1 MPVEMPTE
9 MMINALDKC
18 CDGYRRCVDCEL
30 KPKYDKEV
38 KEYTDDYG
46 CQFEFMDKQMIEK
59 IYNWYKELDLVAC
72 ENAKAECCDKEPDES
87 KPHIEPKVARH
98 YTICQKLN
106 QVYKAKNH
114 DYGDSFGDTYK
125 TLGIISAVTRL
136 SDKMNRLMSLAVSHD
151 AQVKDE
157 KIEDT
162 LLDMANYA
170 IMTLIEL
177 GYEPEN

>member
-1 MPVEMPTE
+1 MTRKKKDNEHEWKCDHCGDTC
-9 MMINALDKC
+9 DK
-18 CDGYRRCVDCEL
+18 CEL
-30 KPKYDKEV
+30 KNMYDKKTDEFV
-38 KEYTDDYG
+38 NNYTCAFNEMDDK
-46 CQFEFMDKQMIEK
+46 MLDK
-59 IYNWYKELDLVAC
+59 IYSWYKELDPAAC
-72 ENAKAECCDKEPDES
+72 ENAEAECCDVEPDDL
-87 KPHIEPKVARH
+87 KLHIEPKVARH
-98 YTICQKLN
+98 YAICQKLN

-125 TLGIISAVTRL
+125 KLGIISAVTRL
-136 SDKMNRLMSLAVSHD
+136 SDKMNRIISLAVSHD

-177 GYEPEN
+177 GYEVDE

>member
-1 MPVEMPTE
+1 MTREEKVNTLEDYCDSKCQKCEECELVKKYDEETDEWTDNYTCVFSDMSDD
-9 MMINALDKC
+9 MLDKC
-18 CDGYRRCVDCEL
+18 
-30 KPKYDKEV
+30 
-38 KEYTDDYG
+38 
-46 CQFEFMDKQMIEK
+46 
-59 IYNWYKELDLVAC
+59 YNWLKKINPIAC
-72 ENAKAECCDKEPDES
+72 VCAEAKCCDKETDNS
-87 KPHIEPKVARH
+87 KLNIVPKVEQH
-98 YTICQKLN
+98 YAICQKLN

-125 TLGIISAVTRL
+125 KLGIISAVTRL
-136 SDKMNRLMSLAVSHD
+136 SDKMNRLMSLAVSHN
-151 AQVKDE
+151 AKVKDE

>member
-1 MPVEMPTE
+1 MTRE
-9 MMINALDKC
+9 MMVDTLNRYCGKC
-18 CDGYRRCVDCEL
+18 GKCDNCEL
-30 KPKYDKEV
+30 KNLYDKEIDV
-38 KEYTDDYG
+38 FTDNYG
-46 CQFEFMDKQMIEK
+46 CEFGEMDEQTVKK
-59 IYNWYKELDLVAC
+59 IYGWYKKIKLAAC
-72 ENAKAECCDKEPDES
+72 ENADNECCDKEPDDL
-87 KPHIEPKVARH
+87 KLHIEPKVARH
-98 YTICQKLN
+98 YEICQKLN
-106 QVYKAKNH
+106 SVYKAKNH

-125 TLGIISAVTRL
+125 KLGIISAVTRL
-136 SDKMNRLMSLAVSHD
+136 NDKMNRLMSLAVSHD

>member
-1 MPVEMPTE
+1 MTREEKVKTLEWYCDTCRKCDNCELKNLYDEEVDVFTDNHGCVFDEMDDK
-9 MMINALDKC
+9 MLDKC
-18 CDGYRRCVDCEL
+18 
-30 KPKYDKEV
+30 
-38 KEYTDDYG
+38 
-46 CQFEFMDKQMIEK
+46 
-59 IYNWYKELDLVAC
+59 YNWLKEINSATC
-72 ENAKAECCDKEPDES
+72 ENDEGECCSKETDKPNL
-87 KPHIEPKVARH
+87 PIVPKVEQH
-98 YTICQKLN
+98 YAICQKLN

-125 TLGIISAVTRL
+125 KLGIISAITRL
-136 SDKMNRLMSLAVSHD
+136 SDKMNRLMSLVVKHD

-177 GYEPEN
+177 GYEVNE

>member
-1 MPVEMPTE
+1 MTRDEKVATLEWYCDMCGKCDNCELKNLYDEEVDVFTDSHGCVFDEMDDK
-9 MMINALDKC
+9 MLDKC
-18 CDGYRRCVDCEL
+18 
-30 KPKYDKEV
+30 
-38 KEYTDDYG
+38 
-46 CQFEFMDKQMIEK
+46 
-59 IYNWYKELDLVAC
+59 YNWLKEINSATC
-72 ENAKAECCDKEPDES
+72 ENAEAEYCGKASDKHNLP
-87 KPHIEPKVARH
+87 IVPKVERH
-98 YTICQKLN
+98 YAICQKLN

-125 TLGIISAVTRL
+125 KLGIISAVTRL

-157 KIEDT
+157 RIEDT

-177 GYEPEN
+177 GYEVDE

>member
-1 MPVEMPTE
+1 MNRSKKEEILNCYCNSIDDCDNCELMKKYDKGTIEFTDQYACIFDEMSDD
-9 MMINALDKC
+9 MLDKC
-18 CDGYRRCVDCEL
+18 
-30 KPKYDKEV
+30 YDWFR
-38 KEYTDDYG
+38 D
-46 CQFEFMDKQMIEK
+46 IRPA
-59 IYNWYKELDLVAC
+59 AC
-72 ENAKAECCDKEPDES
+72 ENDENECCDKEPDDF
-87 KPHIEPKVARH
+87 KLHIEPKVVQH
-98 YTICQKLN
+98 YAICQKLN
-106 QVYKAKNH
+106 QVYKAKNY

-125 TLGIISAVTRL
+125 KLGIISAVTRL

-177 GYEPEN
+177 GYEVDE

>member
-1 MPVEMPTE
+1 MTRKEK
-9 MMINALDKC
+9 IDALELYC
-18 CDGYRRCVDCEL
+18 NHCGETCDTCEL
-30 KPKYDKEV
+30 KNVYDKETA
-38 KEYTDDYG
+38 EFTDNYS
-46 CQFEFMDKQMIEK
+46 CVFNAMDNKMLDK
-59 IYNWYKELDLVAC
+59 IYGWYKELDDLKQ
-72 ENAKAECCDKEPDES
+72 N
-87 KPHIEPKVARH
+87 IEPKVARH
-98 YTICQKLN
+98 YAICQKLN

-125 TLGIISAVTRL
+125 KLGIISAVTRL

>member
-1 MPVEMPTE
+1 MTRKDKV
-9 MMINALDKC
+9 NALEWY
-18 CDGYRRCVDCEL
+18 CDHCGDTCDNCEL
-30 KPKYDKEV
+30 KNMYDEETNKFKERYYCAFD
-38 KEYTDDYG
+38 KMTDKMLNK
-46 CQFEFMDKQMIEK
+46 C
-59 IYNWYKELDLVAC
+59 YNWYKELNPTVC
-72 ENAKAECCDKEPDES
+72 ENTETKCCDKGSDDL
-87 KPHIEPKVARH
+87 KPHIEPKVTRH
-98 YTICQKLN
+98 YAICQKLN

-125 TLGIISAVTRL
+125 KLGIISAVTRL
-136 SDKMNRLMSLAVSHD
+136 SDKMNRLMSLAVSHE

-177 GYEPEN
+177 GYEVNE

>member
-1 MPVEMPTE
+1 MDNEM
-9 MMINALDKC
+9 LDK
-18 CDGYRRCVDCEL
+18 
-30 KPKYDKEV
+30 
-38 KEYTDDYG
+38 
-46 CQFEFMDKQMIEK
+46 
-59 IYNWYKELDLVAC
+59 IYSWYKEIDQASC
-72 ENAKAECCDKEPDES
+72 ENAEDSCCNKEPDGIKS
-87 KPHIEPKVARH
+87 TIEPKVAQH
-98 YTICQKLN
+98 YAICQKLN

-125 TLGIISAVTRL
+125 KLGIISAVTRL

-151 AQVKDE
+151 TQVKDE

>member
-1 MPVEMPTE
+1 MNRREKIDVLERHCDICSKDCNDCKLKNLYDEEVTIF
-9 MMINALDKC
+9 IN
-18 CDGYRRCVDCEL
+18 G
-30 KPKYDKEV
+30 
-38 KEYTDDYG
+38 YG
-46 CQFEFMDKQMIEK
+46 CRFRGMNDKMLNK
-59 IYNWYKELDLVAC
+59 VYNWYKELNPSAC
-72 ENAKAECCDKEPDES
+72 EHVGAKCCDKEPDDLKS
-87 KPHIEPKVARH
+87 NIEPKVAQH
-98 YTICQKLN
+98 YAICQKLN

-125 TLGIISAVTRL
+125 KLGIISAVTRL

-177 GYEPEN
+177 GYEVNE

>member
-1 MPVEMPTE
+1 MTRKEKVD
-9 MMINALDKC
+9 ALERYCNNKY
-18 CDGYRRCVDCEL
+18 GRCNKCEL
-30 KPKYDKEV
+30 LKKYDKET
-38 KEYTDDYG
+38 KEWTDAYACIFGDMSDDMLNK
-46 CQFEFMDKQMIEK
+46 C
-59 IYNWYKELDLVAC
+59 YNWYKELDQASC
-72 ENAKAECCDKEPDES
+72 ENAEAECCSKEPD
-87 KPHIEPKVARH
+87 KPKLPIEPKVTRH
-98 YTICQKLN
+98 YAICQKLN

-125 TLGIISAVTRL
+125 KLGIISAVTRL
-136 SDKMNRLMSLAVSHD
+136 SYNMNRIISLAVSHD

>member
-1 MPVEMPTE
+1 MTRKEKVDV
-9 MMINALDKC
+9 LQYY
-18 CDGYRRCVDCEL
+18 CDNKNFTCTDCPL
-30 KPKYDKEV
+30 SKKYDKETDI
-38 KEYTDDYG
+38 YTDAYG
-46 CQFEFMDKQMIEK
+46 CEFEDMDNKMLEK
-59 IYNWYKELDLVAC
+59 IYGWYKELDPAAC
-72 ENAKAECCDKEPDES
+72 ENTEAECCNKEPDDL
-87 KPHIEPKVARH
+87 KLHIEPKVARH
-98 YTICQKLN
+98 YKICQKLN

-125 TLGIISAVTRL
+125 KLGIISAVIRL

-177 GYEPEN
+177 GYEVDE

>member
-1 MPVEMPTE
+1 MTRDEKVNVLEWY
-9 MMINALDKC
+9 
-18 CDGYRRCVDCEL
+18 CDHCGDTCDNCEL
-30 KPKYDKEV
+30 KNMYDEETNKFKERYYCAFD
-38 KEYTDDYG
+38 KMTDKMLNK
-46 CQFEFMDKQMIEK
+46 C
-59 IYNWYKELDLVAC
+59 YNWYKELNPTAC
-72 ENAKAECCDKEPDES
+72 ENTETKCCDKGSDDLKS
-87 KPHIEPKVARH
+87 HIEPKVARH
-98 YTICQKLN
+98 YAICQKLN

-125 TLGIISAVTRL
+125 KLGIISAVTRL
-136 SDKMNRLMSLAVSHD
+136 SDKMNRIISLAVSHD

-157 KIEDT
+157 RIEDT

>member
-1 MPVEMPTE
+1 MVNKMMTDTLTSYCDMCRGCDNCELKNLYDEEVDVFTNECGCVFDEMDDE
-9 MMINALDKC
+9 MLDKC
-18 CDGYRRCVDCEL
+18 
-30 KPKYDKEV
+30 
-38 KEYTDDYG
+38 
-46 CQFEFMDKQMIEK
+46 
-59 IYNWYKELDLVAC
+59 YNWLKEINSATC
-72 ENAKAECCDKEPDES
+72 ENAEAKCCDKEPDDL
-87 KPHIEPKVARH
+87 KLHIEPKVAQH
-98 YTICQKLN
+98 YAICQKLN
-106 QVYKAKNH
+106 RVYKAKNH

-125 TLGIISAVTRL
+125 KLGIISAVTRL
-136 SDKMNRLMSLAVSHD
+136 SDKMNRLMSLAVKHD

>member
-1 MPVEMPTE
+1 MTRKEKVDVLESYCDHCGDTC
-9 MMINALDKC
+9 DK
-18 CDGYRRCVDCEL
+18 CEL
-30 KPKYDKEV
+30 KNMYDKE
-38 KEYTDDYG
+38 TD
-46 CQFEFMDKQMIEK
+46 EFTNKYACVFNEMDDKMLDK
-59 IYNWYKELDLVAC
+59 IYGWYKELDPAAC
-72 ENAKAECCDKEPDES
+72 ENAEAECCDKEPDDI
-87 KPHIEPKVARH
+87 KLHIEPKVARH
-98 YTICQKLN
+98 CAICKKLN

-125 TLGIISAVTRL
+125 KLGIISAVTRL

-177 GYEPEN
+177 GYEVDE

>member
-1 MPVEMPTE
+1 MNITYG
-9 MMINALDKC
+9 MMVDTLTTY
-18 CDGYRRCVDCEL
+18 CDMCRGCDTCEL
-30 KPKYDKEV
+30 KNLYDNDV
-38 KEYTDDYG
+38 NNFTDKCG
-46 CQFEFMDKQMIEK
+46 CAFGYMNDEMVEK
-59 IYNWYKELDLVAC
+59 IYNWYKELDPAAC
-72 ENAKAECCDKEPDES
+72 ENAEAKCCEVEPDDI
-87 KPHIEPKVARH
+87 KLHIEPKVARH
-98 YTICQKLN
+98 YAICQKLN
-106 QVYKAKNH
+106 VVYKAKNH

-125 TLGIISAVTRL
+125 KLGIISAVTRL
-136 SDKMNRLMSLAVSHD
+136 SDKMNRIMSLAVKHD

>member
-1 MPVEMPTE
+1 MTYE
-9 MMINALDKC
+9 MMANTLASY
-18 CDGYRRCVDCEL
+18 CDMCRACENCEL
-30 KPKYDKEV
+30 KNLYDEEV
-38 KEYTDDYG
+38 DVFTNNYG
-46 CQFEFMDKQMIEK
+46 CAFHKMDDEMIDK
-59 IYNWYKELDLVAC
+59 CYKWLKEINSATC
-72 ENAKAECCDKEPDES
+72 ENAETEYCDVEPNDL
-87 KPHIEPKVARH
+87 KLHIEPKVAQH
-98 YTICQKLN
+98 YAICQKLN

-125 TLGIISAVTRL
+125 KLGIISAVTRL
-136 SDKMNRLMSLAVSHD
+136 SDKMNRLVSLAVKHD

-177 GYEPEN
+177 GYEEDE

>member
-1 MPVEMPTE
+1 MTREEKVRTLEWYCDHCGDTC
-9 MMINALDKC
+9 DK
-18 CDGYRRCVDCEL
+18 CEL
-30 KPKYDKEV
+30 KNMDEFTDGYSCAFDEMDDKML
-38 KEYTDDYG
+38 D
-46 CQFEFMDKQMIEK
+46 K
-59 IYNWYKELDLVAC
+59 IYNWYKELNSTAC
-72 ENAKAECCDKEPDES
+72 ENAEGSCCDNEPDDL
-87 KPHIEPKVARH
+87 KLHIEPKVAKH
-98 YTICQKLN
+98 YAICQKLN

-125 TLGIISAVTRL
+125 KLGIISAVTRL

>member
-1 MPVEMPTE
+1 MTRKEKEIILYDYCDNRTFNCTE
-9 MMINALDKC
+9 CPLSQ
-18 CDGYRRCVDCEL
+18 
-30 KPKYDKEV
+30 KYDKETD
-38 KEYTDDYG
+38 KYTDNYG
-46 CQFEFMDKQMIEK
+46 CMFEDMDDEMLDK
-59 IYNWYKELDLVAC
+59 IYGWYKELDMAT
-72 ENAKAECCDKEPDES
+72 ESKCCSKEPDDL
-87 KPHIEPKVARH
+87 KQNIEPKVAQH
-98 YTICQKLN
+98 YAICQKLN

-114 DYGDSFGDTYK
+114 DYGDSFGNTYK
-125 TLGIISAVTRL
+125 KLGIISAVTRL

-151 AQVKDE
+151 TQVKDE

>member
-1 MPVEMPTE
+1 MTQTQKVL
-9 MMINALDKC
+9 ALEGYCDNKGAKC
-18 CDGYRRCVDCEL
+18 KECEL
-30 KPKYDKEV
+30 LKKYDKETN
-38 KEYTDDYG
+38 EWTDTYACVFSD
-46 CQFEFMDKQMIEK
+46 MDDKMLDK
-59 IYNWYKELDLVAC
+59 CYNWYKEIDPAAC
-72 ENAKAECCDKEPDES
+72 ENAEAKCYEVEPDDL
-87 KPHIEPKVARH
+87 KLHIDPKVACH
-98 YTICQKLN
+98 YAICQKLN
-106 QVYKAKNH
+106 RVYKAKNH

-125 TLGIISAVTRL
+125 KLGIISAVTRL